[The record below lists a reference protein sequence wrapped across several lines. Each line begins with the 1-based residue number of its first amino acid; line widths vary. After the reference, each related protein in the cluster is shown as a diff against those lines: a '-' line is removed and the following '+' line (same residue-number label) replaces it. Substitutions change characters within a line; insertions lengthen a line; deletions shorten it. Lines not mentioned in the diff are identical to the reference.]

1 MGVLQHANA
10 MTEGNMV
17 KQIILFTIPLLL
29 GNILQQLYN
38 TADVVVVGQFV
49 SAAALAAV
57 GSSSPIINML
67 VGFFMGVS
75 TGASAVISQYF
86 GAGDLHK
93 MRKAVHV
100 TLFIT
105 VILGI
110 VSTIVG
116 VALSPWIL
124 RMMQTPEEVMVEAV
138 VYLRIYFMGILA
150 LMIYNMGSAILRAVG
165 DSKRPLYFL
174 IVTSLINVVL
184 DVVFVTQFQMGIAG
198 VAIATLIAQVVSAV
212 LVMVVL
218 YNSHELF
225 ALHLRGIRY
234 NGPMVKQIL
243 QIGLPSGFQQSVTSI
258 SNILVQYYINAFG
271 TAVIAGFSSYL
282 KIDTFLLMPMQ
293 SISLAVV
300 TFVGQNVGAR
310 KVARAKR
317 GVTISAVMA
326 FLVNVVCCV
335 ALWFFGDY
343 VLRIFSTDPEVI
355 ASCLDILY
363 IMLPLYCIL
372 GLTVVYAGAMRG
384 FGEAMV
390 PMVCMTGSFVVLRQ
404 IFLFI
409 STKLNASVDAIIYG
423 YPVTWVVA
431 FVTLYGYYRF
441 AHWEKRHFWG
451 QENAASGQEEEH
463 KS

>member
-1 MGVLQHANA
+1 MQHANA

-184 DVVFVTQFQMGIAG
+184 DVVFVTPGWP
-198 VAIATLIAQVVSAV
+198 L
-212 LVMVVL
+212 
-218 YNSHELF
+218 
-225 ALHLRGIRY
+225 LRS
-234 NGPMVKQIL
+234 
-243 QIGLPSGFQQSVTSI
+243 LP
-258 SNILVQYYINAFG
+258 
-271 TAVIAGFSSYL
+271 
-282 KIDTFLLMPMQ
+282 
-293 SISLAVV
+293 
-300 TFVGQNVGAR
+300 R
-310 KVARAKR
+310 
-317 GVTISAVMA
+317 
-326 FLVNVVCCV
+326 
-335 ALWFFGDY
+335 WF
-343 VLRIFSTDPEVI
+343 RP
-355 ASCLDILY
+355 C
-363 IMLPLYCIL
+363 
-372 GLTVVYAGAMRG
+372 
-384 FGEAMV
+384 
-390 PMVCMTGSFVVLRQ
+390 
-404 IFLFI
+404 
-409 STKLNASVDAIIYG
+409 
-423 YPVTWVVA
+423 W
-431 FVTLYGYYRF
+431 
-441 AHWEKRHFWG
+441 
-451 QENAASGQEEEH
+451 
-463 KS
+463 